1 MNEFYLIE
9 KRISEIQSKI
19 ELYQELYGSEDSVAS
34 LNKNFPECF
43 AKFQES
49 LFFEIICRISAL
61 FDPASSRSDKNLT
74 LDHLVTISDEA
85 YSKEMHLV
93 LESLKFDFKET
104 GLKNIRNKL
113 YAHND
118 LSAYMRKKKF
128 ATNITYKSLTSLLV
142 NCFSFVRDLGI
153 ESGKVKQDQLIY
165 RSTKLPKNRNGKA
178 LIDRLNNA

>member
-9 KRISEIQSKI
+9 KRISEIQTKI
-19 ELYQELYGSEDSVAS
+19 ELYEELYGTEESVAS
-34 LNKNFPECF
+34 LNKTFPECF
-43 AKFQES
+43 AKLQEA

-61 FDPASSRSDKNLT
+61 FDPASSGNDKNLT
-74 LDHLVTISDEA
+74 LDYLVSISDKA
-85 YSKEMHLV
+85 DSKEIHSV
-93 LESLKFDFKET
+93 LESLKSDFKET
-104 GLKNIRNKL
+104 GLKKIRNKL

-142 NCFSFVRDLGI
+142 KCFSFVRDLGI
-153 ESGKVKQDQLIY
+153 ESGKVKPDQLIY